1 VLAGVGRLPLGR
13 RGRLAHLRNGTVV
26 AGLEPAFEGT
36 RAFLSGTC
44 EPGRSGELLRET
56 MDVLIECA
64 GGLTAAEVDS
74 AAEFCAGQWVLA
86 LDEDGTT
93 ADLVAQQIAFGRGLA
108 EIEVFPARLRDVTAK
123 DVSTAVDC
131 LFAPGRMR
139 GGVVDA
145 RAPEGLPSAWAV
157 DGEPVHPRRDRP

>member
-56 MDVLIECA
+56 MDVLI
-64 GGLTAAEVDS
+64 DS